1 MGKRIILNVFCILLL
16 AGGAISCIEQKN
28 TPAPELILT
37 ESTVTAEAQGGT
49 YNVGYELKNPIEGVE
64 FTFSGQPEWITE
76 LADKGS
82 SLEIVVSAN
91 PEHSERSCEIEVFY
105 GTAHAVLSVKQAALS
120 ANPAVTFS
128 ISAKASAE
136 DQAQVAVSIS
146 IDGGD
151 KNAVSEYGFIY
162 VEGKNALENGTKV
175 SYSFADKGE
184 SFTETISGLRPENI
198 SYSIYPY
205 LKYSDGEEIN
215 GEPYEYVH
223 YWKEITKVVD
233 IDGNEYPVFFSG
245 DRYWMGADLKVTKY
259 NDGTGI
265 PNITDNAEWVSTGNG
280 AFCYYDNKAENAA
293 IYGALYNFAAAN
305 SGKICPE
312 GWSLPTSQEWKDL
325 AVSQGG
331 KENHDE
337 YGDYFPA
344 LGVKF
349 KTKEYWTDNKP
360 GRNMFGFNGVPGGC
374 RRMNDGLFNV
384 MGEVAYYWS
393 ADVVDTDN
401 VLVYY
406 LRLYNFANAQLGKS
420 GGFSIRCV
428 RDRHTEE

>member
-1 MGKRIILNVFCILLL
+1 MW
-16 AGGAISCIEQKN
+16 EKN
-28 TPAPELILT
+28 Y
-37 ESTVTAEAQGGT
+37 S
-49 YNVGYELKNPIEGVE
+49 
-64 FTFSGQPEWITE
+64 
-76 LADKGS
+76 
-82 SLEIVVSAN
+82 
-91 PEHSERSCEIEVFY
+91 
-105 GTAHAVLSVKQAALS
+105 LSVKQAALS
-120 ANPAVTFS
+120 ANPAVTLS

-265 PNITDNAEWVSTGNG
+265 PNITDNAALEMVHSAIMTTKPKMLPSTELCIISPQPTP
-280 AFCYYDNKAENAA
+280 ARFALKAGLCLLPRN
-293 IYGALYNFAAAN
+293 
-305 SGKICPE
+305 GKISQYPRE
-312 GWSLPTSQEWKDL
+312 ERRTTMSTEIISLHWALNSRPLNIGPTMSWYITSVFTIL
-325 AVSQGG
+325 PMP
-331 KENHDE
+331 N
-337 YGDYFPA
+337 
-344 LGVKF
+344 
-349 KTKEYWTDNKP
+349 
-360 GRNMFGFNGVPGGC
+360 
-374 RRMNDGLFNV
+374 
-384 MGEVAYYWS
+384 
-393 ADVVDTDN
+393 
-401 VLVYY
+401 
-406 LRLYNFANAQLGKS
+406 
-420 GGFSIRCV
+420 
-428 RDRHTEE
+428 